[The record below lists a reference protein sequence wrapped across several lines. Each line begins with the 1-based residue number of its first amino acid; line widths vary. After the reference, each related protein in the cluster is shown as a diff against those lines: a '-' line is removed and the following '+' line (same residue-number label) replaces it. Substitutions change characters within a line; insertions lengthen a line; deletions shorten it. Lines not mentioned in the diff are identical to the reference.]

1 MTRPSSLMSEDSAR
15 TLGEERAALL
25 SKANTLPRLPKRQ
38 AYRLIRK
45 GEGEGH
51 DPIDIVARHG
61 AAFVYAD
68 ASATRTWYTVCDAC
82 GLALAFRM
90 YKRRNA
96 VALAKAIGPKAD
108 AYFERAAKG
117 DRFAASAVARLCR
130 IYMSRDARED

>member
-1 MTRPSSLMSEDSAR
+1 MNRVSSLMSEDAAR
-15 TLGEERAALL
+15 ALGRDRAALL
-25 SKANTLPRLPKRQ
+25 AQVDALPKLPKRQ

-82 GLALAFRM
+82 GLAMAFRM
-90 YKRRNA
+90 RKRRNA
-96 VALAKAIGPKAD
+96 VALAKAVGPKAD
-108 AYFERAAKG
+108 AYFERAANG
-117 DRFAASAVARLCR
+117 DRLAASAVARICR
-130 IYMSRDARED
+130 MYRRKDDAE